1 MAHMTA
7 RITYRSR
14 RQFVFWGRGG
24 EAKFHFERTDRKHQ
38 GTRYIIQTYPGLGK
52 PSEGVSGFKLE
63 VDEET
68 MKALV
73 AAFNEMSAQEPQ
85 TNS

>member
-1 MAHMTA
+1 MALMTA
-7 RITYRSR
+7 RITYQSR
-14 RQFVFWGRGG
+14 RQFVFWGREG
-24 EAKFHFERTDRKHQ
+24 EAKFHFERIDRKHQ
-38 GTRYIIQTYPGLGK
+38 GTRYIIQTYPGRSK
-52 PSEGVSGFKLE
+52 PSLGVSGFTLE

-68 MKALV
+68 MKALM

>member
-1 MAHMTA
+1 MALMTA
-7 RITYRSR
+7 RITYRSG
-14 RQFVFWGRGG
+14 RQFIFWGRGG
-24 EAKFHFERTDRKHQ
+24 EAKFHFERIDWKPQ

-52 PSEGVSGFKLE
+52 PLEGVGGFKLE

-73 AAFNEMSAQEPQ
+73 TAFNEMSAQEPQ
-85 TNS
+85 TKS